1 VVEGTA
7 RKRLPGERTL
17 AESRIERRGLK
28 AGIPAPGFRLPDL
41 NGHVISPEEY
51 RGRKLLLVFTDPH
64 CQPCDEIAPELARLH
79 RQHQA
84 NGLALM
90 MVGRGDTEENRK
102 KAEQN
107 GFDFPVVLQKKWELS
122 KQYGIFATPVAFLI
136 NEEGVIERD
145 VAAGADAILELIHR
159 DLLGGHQ

>member
-1 VVEGTA
+1 
-7 RKRLPGERTL
+7 
-17 AESRIERRGLK
+17 
-28 AGIPAPGFRLPDL
+28 
-41 NGHVISPEEY
+41 
-51 RGRKLLLVFTDPH
+51 
-64 CQPCDEIAPELARLH
+64 LH

-145 VAAGADAILELIHR
+145 VAAGADAILELIHH